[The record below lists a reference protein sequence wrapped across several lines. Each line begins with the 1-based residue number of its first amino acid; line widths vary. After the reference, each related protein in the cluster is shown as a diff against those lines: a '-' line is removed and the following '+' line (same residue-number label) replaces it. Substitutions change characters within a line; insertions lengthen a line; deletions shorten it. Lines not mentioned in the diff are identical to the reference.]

1 MKGYSEITYHT
12 YISKSY
18 TQGLETLEASQICI
32 IVNFNFFTMKH
43 LPREKPPL
51 SNWYKFIT

>member
-18 TQGLETLEASQICI
+18 TQGLEPLETSQMCI
-32 IVNFNFFTMKH
+32 TN
-43 LPREKPPL
+43 
-51 SNWYKFIT
+51 S